1 MSYFTSCIRRLIF
14 LFMIGLAFSVQ
25 AIGQPYAIEEWA
37 KRSDIESV
45 SLSPDGNKI
54 ALMKIPTKDGM
65 PILEIY
71 DANNLSAKPFKM
83 DADPMEMIGFD
94 WVNQRRFLTTSRL
107 EVRCQLSLTRY

>member
-1 MSYFTSCIRRLIF
+1 MSYFKSCIQRWVF
-14 LFMIGLAFSVQ
+14 LSMIGLAFSAQ
-25 AIGQPYAIEEWA
+25 AIDQPYVIEEWA

-94 WVNQRRFLTTSRL
+94 WVTSNHIIFTARL
-107 EVRCQLSLTRY
+107 